1 VSGPKRAN
9 VMMIQKYLKR
19 ERTSLLNGLPKG
31 TEITVEDCSI
41 MIDEFD
47 LKSDDEKRVWIRKTM
62 NAFANVLH
70 PRLRK
75 WYEEKRGVGR

>member
-1 VSGPKRAN
+1 
-9 VMMIQKYLKR
+9 MMIQKYLKR

-31 TEITVEDCSI
+31 TEITVGDCSI

-47 LKSDDEKRVWIRKTM
+47 LKSDDEKRAWIRKTM
-62 NAFANVLH
+62 NAFANVLR

-75 WYEEKRGVGR
+75 WYEETRGVGR